1 VGKAPFRCRPE
12 HAGDND
18 IVAALRSKPEGL
30 AETGPV
36 CCSNL
41 MLSRLGRCR
50 EAPGGTADD
59 AFLTLEIPY
68 CLRAGLTPR
77 PHFLRSLPEVQSALG
92 SGFGLIDEAAKPDI
106 HHQTNRQENKQ
117 RGRTTVTHQ
126 GQRYSRYGHRPDDH
140 GHIH

>member
-1 VGKAPFRCRPE
+1 MRGRGYNQFFRHENSLGCTAAGPSKWKVVGKAPFRCRPE

-30 AETGPV
+30 AETGPLY
-36 CCSNL
+36 CSNL

-68 CLRAGLTPR
+68 CLRTRLTPR
-77 PHFLRSLPEVQSALG
+77 PPSCAAFLKFSL
-92 SGFGLIDEAAKPDI
+92 
-106 HHQTNRQENKQ
+106 R
-117 RGRTTVTHQ
+117 
-126 GQRYSRYGHRPDDH
+126 
-140 GHIH
+140 